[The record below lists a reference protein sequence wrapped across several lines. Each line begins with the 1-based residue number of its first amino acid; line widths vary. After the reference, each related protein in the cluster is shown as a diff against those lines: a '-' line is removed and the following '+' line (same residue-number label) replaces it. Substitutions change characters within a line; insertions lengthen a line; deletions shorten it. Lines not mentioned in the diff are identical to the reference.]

1 MLKQRGGQAK
11 KCTIKRCCKCYLIID
26 LSNVCVTQQ
35 RFISQEKIKSCHE
48 TFNNQARFQS
58 NLGKIYF
65 SLILNCN
72 PKLKC
77 YIYKLNYLF
86 FFFFFARERKEN
98 FLISTV
104 AGVNVT
110 TTQHRFGPVPIN
122 QMS

>member
-1 MLKQRGGQAK
+1 MLKQRGGHAK
-11 KCTIKRCCKCYLIID
+11 KCTIKRCCKCYLIIH

-35 RFISQEKIKSCHE
+35 RFISQEKVKSCHE

-58 NLGKIYF
+58 NLGQIYF

-77 YIYKLNYLF
+77 YIYTLIF
-86 FFFFFARERKEN
+86 FFFFFFFSRERKEN

-110 TTQHRFGPVPIN
+110 TTQHGFGPVPIN